1 MKTRINS
8 ILALAA
14 LAITTSAASAA
25 ISSVGGATTFLAVNP
40 ADCTIGQ
47 LSGFTAFAWDEQQGV
62 PTGVFGVDM
71 VNNPGTSAGAISGNI
86 GGFIDSHFLHF
97 DPIPGVIGA
106 SGTVTFS
113 APIIGVDFLGASMDN
128 TDPVFGAL
136 GSPNTLYPTSFPF
149 RDITTSPSSFSIN
162 SNVLSYNFSISP
174 IAGVT
179 QVRVYTRHV
188 PTPGAAAVAGLA
200 GLAAVRRRRREAI

>member
-1 MKTRINS
+1 MKTLTKNV
-8 ILALAA
+8 LALTF
-14 LAITTSAASAA
+14 LAISSGAASAA

-47 LSGFTAFAWDEQQGV
+47 LSGFTGFAWDEQQGV

-71 VNNPGTSAGAISGNI
+71 VNNPGTSAGPISGNI
-86 GGFIDSHFLHF
+86 GGFIDSHFLHW

-113 APIIGVDFLGASMDN
+113 APIIGVDFLGTSMDN

-149 RDITTSPSSFSIN
+149 RDITTSSSFFSIN
-162 SNVLSYNFSISP
+162 TNVLTYNFSISP
-174 IAGVT
+174 IAGVQ

-188 PTPGAAAVAGLA
+188 PTPGAVSVAGLA
-200 GLAAVRRRRREAI
+200 GLAAIRRRRRNAG